1 MTARSPYEPERG
13 IVKTEPHLIGA
24 GVFAQRAFLSATS
37 FDAHR
42 RRLQSGAQIAGLL
55 ELVESL
61 DEIAAWGIAA

>member
-13 IVKTEPHLIGA
+13 IVKSEPYPIGA
-24 GVFAQRAFLSATS
+24 GVFAQRAFLSGTS
-37 FDAHR
+37 FGAHR
-42 RRLQSGAQIAGLL
+42 RRLRSGAQIAGLL